1 MLHLLLLVSLWLLP
15 GAVLP
20 TSPATYPESAPNV
33 FGGAAHGHPSG
44 FFSGVTG
51 QLFAYSGLDGSTNS
65 TSNFVVIFANQSN
78 YDMRVGAKPQDA
90 YVSVRAAAPRTN
102 VLVATNDVVVAQHGN
117 DSTFTV
123 QMAWS
128 AWNLCVGAVPKSTDV
143 SMEKPAHSIPSPA
156 GSSAQCVASENLNV
170 VLCQSTVTGIMGGG
184 GGGGNRG
191 FGLTYS
197 SGDIPAATLRAANA
211 ADRAASDPATY
222 VGAIIQDR
230 LKWIEQTPKLTKG
243 NVSEQRLL
251 NKAVS
256 VMRVNSLS
264 PEGDIDQHWSTPD
277 RLPHKLMWLWDSC
290 YHSMA
295 RSVLND
301 TLGFEFV
308 QSMLQVQDPDGFVP
322 IERSPIG
329 HTDDEMQTQPPLLT
343 WAIME
348 NNRLG
353 RLAGTSDAV
362 LRQRLEW
369 AAPRLEKYLG
379 ERRRV
384 AAVARVGFFLFLR
397 FLLFFPS
404 PLNLHSS

>member
-251 NKAVS
+251 TK
-256 VMRVNSLS
+256 RC
-264 PEGDIDQHWSTPD
+264 P
-277 RLPHKLMWLWDSC
+277 
-290 YHSMA
+290 
-295 RSVLND
+295 
-301 TLGFEFV
+301 
-308 QSMLQVQDPDGFVP
+308 
-322 IERSPIG
+322 
-329 HTDDEMQTQPPLLT
+329 
-343 WAIME
+343 
-348 NNRLG
+348 
-353 RLAGTSDAV
+353 
-362 LRQRLEW
+362 
-369 AAPRLEKYLG
+369 
-379 ERRRV
+379 
-384 AAVARVGFFLFLR
+384 
-397 FLLFFPS
+397 
-404 PLNLHSS
+404 